1 MNKKQYCAKKRK
13 ICQYIVLFYVF
24 FVRKITLVFMK
35 LEHSDLYRRTQDTN
49 GYAGKTCAELEFI
62 IL

>member
-1 MNKKQYCAKKRK
+1 MP
-13 ICQYIVLFYVF
+13 ICCLVLRF

-49 GYAGKTCAELEFI
+49 SYAGL
-62 IL
+62 